1 MKNFK
6 YTLSYDECDITE
18 EEVKYRLEENE
29 ENLTEEEIRGR
40 VYNDY
45 DLLQTSWEGFKECL
59 TEELNK
65 INKNNIFKV
74 KGVNMDWR
82 NLEGSK
88 VLKAENAEELLNGI
102 LPKTNEFNLYVNTFK
117 SQMVI
122 KCSHHDSPTGEFY
135 YIKPLNKQEFNQYEK
150 DQI

>member
-29 ENLTEEEIRGR
+29 DNLTEEEIRER
-40 VYNDY
+40 VYNGDTLTY
-45 DLLQTSWEGFKECL
+45 AWDGFKECL

-74 KGVNMDWR
+74 KGVDLGWR

-102 LPKTNEFNLYVNTFK
+102 LPKTNEFSLYVNTFK

-135 YIKPLNKQEFNQYEK
+135 YIKPLNKQEFKQYEK
-150 DQI
+150 DLI